1 MQNFTKWSRDVRQD
15 TQVPNSKLTQI
26 LPINNSQIALQAAQK
41 RLAEA
46 SNQNV
51 MLKKTI
57 EVSKLGLSSS
67 LNSNSKSNSNFVRP
81 QSQRSVVSN
90 ITDNSYQ
97 DEFPVIESKALETS
111 KLKKAMMNVK
121 NINTFSSNYNDP
133 MKKTINDKNQIP
145 PLTNNKSSIVTKNK
159 NIQEEN
165 KEILRVFLKQISSMI
180 AENDSILTDPVKP
193 QEKEIADDVIQDKK
207 KRNFI
212 KESIRNKL
220 NQNISF
226 PMPLWRHKL
235 AGNFDPPIELIMKGK
250 ALLKAVANL
259 IINVIIRPKLAIKNR
274 RLQAK
279 SSEMNELK
287 GTLILYIDETCK
299 WLRPHVKTPISTLVH
314 DKLLNFHSIFERQ
327 YFNRSQSIIR
337 LKVRLKSILQSLVNA
352 PPPENVVNFIL
363 TLISDGNY
371 FDPDFLYSCEK
382 IRLET
387 NEYYYFFFFFFPL
400 QYFS

>member
-15 TQVPNSKLTQI
+15 AQVSNSKLTQI

-46 SNQNV
+46 STQNA

-67 LNSNSKSNSNFVRP
+67 LNSNSSSNSNPNFIRP

-97 DEFPVIESKALETS
+97 DEFPVIESKALDTS
-111 KLKKAMMNVK
+111 RLKKAMMNVK
-121 NINTFSSNYNDP
+121 NINTFSP
-133 MKKTINDKNQIP
+133 MKKTITDKNQMP
-145 PLTNNKSSIVTKNK
+145 PLTNNKSIIITKNI
-159 NIQEEN
+159 NNQEDN
-165 KEILRVFLKQISSMI
+165 KEILRVFLKQVSSMI
-180 AENDSILTDPVKP
+180 AENDSILSDPVKP

-235 AGNFDPPIELIMKGK
+235 AGNFDPPIEQIMKGK
-250 ALLKAVANL
+250 ALFKAVANL

-274 RLQAK
+274 QLQAK
-279 SSEMNELK
+279 SSEMNKLK
-287 GTLILYIDETCK
+287 ETLILYIDETCK

-337 LKVRLKSILQSLVNA
+337 LKVRLKSILQSLVNT
-352 PPPENVVNFIL
+352 PPPENVGNFIL
-363 TLISDGNY
+363 DLISDGNY

-387 NEYYYFFFFFFPL
+387 NEYFYFFFFFFFPL
-400 QYFS
+400 YYFS